1 MDWRCQWSQAILWWS
16 EWGQVMDEFMDEYKA
31 LLELVGMLLT
41 DPRIAVLFVLLI
53 VAAVNDYRT
62 YKIPNWLTASGTAF
76 ALVYSVA
83 APASSHAGFLW
94 AIEGLLLGFFAL
106 LPFYVLK
113 IMGAGDVKLMAMTG
127 AFLGVPDTLHVLL
140 ATFIIG
146 GIAAFGFAFFKRAL
160 GRMLSNV
167 RHIAQRMMLSA
178 IGGIRPE
185 VRVAASESVGRMPY
199 GVSIGIGTIAYLL
212 AKQLGYW

>member
-1 MDWRCQWSQAILWWS
+1 
-16 EWGQVMDEFMDEYKA
+16 MDEFKA
-31 LLELVGMLLT
+31 LLELVGMLFS
-41 DPRIAVLFVLLI
+41 DPRIVVLFLLLI
-53 VAAVNDYRT
+53 IAAVNDYRS
-62 YKIPNWLTASGTAF
+62 YRIPNWLTASGTAF
-76 ALVYSVA
+76 ALVYSAVG
-83 APASSHAGFLW
+83 PVSSHTGFLW

-113 IMGAGDVKLMAMTG
+113 IMGAGDVKLMAMSG
-127 AFLGVPDTLHVLL
+127 AFLGVPDTFYAVL
-140 ATFIIG
+140 ATFIVG
-146 GIAAFGFAFFKRAL
+146 GIAAFGFAIFHRAL

-167 RHIAQRMMLSA
+167 RHIAQLLMLSVV
-178 IGGIRPE
+178 GGIRPE